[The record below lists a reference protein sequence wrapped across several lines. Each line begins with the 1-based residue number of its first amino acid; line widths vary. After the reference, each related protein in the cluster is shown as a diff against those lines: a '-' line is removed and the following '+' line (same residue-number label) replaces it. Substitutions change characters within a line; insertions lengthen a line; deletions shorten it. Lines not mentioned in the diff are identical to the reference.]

1 MPRYINADDL
11 LKVKFHPLPYTH
23 IVPADLIGQMS
34 EAYERG
40 WNDAIDAIVENAE
53 TVERKTG
60 KWEKKWHSLLKEELP
75 CCSECHHF
83 SRMRWYYCPW
93 CGAEMEREAED
104 GGSD

>member
-1 MPRYINADDL
+1 MAKYIKVETATQYHFKNPISYNAFVKLLERMPGED
-11 LKVKFHPLPYTH
+11 V
-23 IVPADLIGQMS
+23 
-34 EAYERG
+34 
-40 WNDAIDAIVENAE
+40 
-53 TVERKTG
+53 VERKTG